1 MDGIFALDP
10 LKVFNQI
17 EEDCPKQ
24 LFALG
29 NTSILN
35 ELNNFEKVA
44 IIGARNADIEGIGV
58 AYDLGKQL
66 NNTIVISGLAKG
78 IDTAAHVGC
87 LYRRGLTIAIVGSG
101 LNHVHPKENIPL
113 QQRILANNGLILTE
127 QSPKVKASPGTLI
140 ARTRL
145 QVALA
150 DKVYVIECEKES
162 GTMHAVNFAL
172 KYGKPIYAL
181 DCDWSGNR
189 YLIDMGLAEPFKP
202 FWDDEIKS
210 ATQIVNNIR
219 DKEVE

>member
-1 MDGIFALDP
+1 MDEIVTLDP
-10 LKVFNQI
+10 LKIFNQI

-29 NTSILN
+29 NTSILD

-44 IIGARNADIEGIGV
+44 IIGARNADNEGLGV

-87 LYRRGLTIAIVGSG
+87 LYRRGLTIAVVGSG

-127 QSPKVKASPGTLI
+127 QSPKIKASPGTLI

-150 DKVYVIECEKES
+150 DKVYVVECKKQS
-162 GTMHAVNFAL
+162 GTMHAINFAL

-181 DCDWSGNR
+181 DCDWTGNR
-189 YLIDMGLAEPFKP
+189 YLIDNGLAEPFEPLWKA
-202 FWDDEIKS
+202 EIK
-210 ATQIVNNIR
+210 TFNQFMKNIQS
-219 DKEVE
+219 